1 MSADRAAR
9 PPALLQLLER
19 LPSLT
24 IVVGKGGVGKTTCA
38 IGIAAHLAA
47 RGERTR
53 LVATDPAESL
63 APALGIRL
71 ADGKP
76 EAVDQ
81 APGLSALQL
90 DPTAAR
96 RAFLNRWRDV
106 LVTIVDR
113 GTYLDVEDIGGLVD
127 ASMPGADE
135 IFGLLVLAELLR
147 SDGRPPSERL
157 VVDTAPTGHTLR
169 LLALPDTFT
178 AMISLLESMQAKH
191 RFMVNALTRRY
202 RRDAADDFLDEMRD
216 MLEALR
222 DALGSPTRSGAVLV
236 TRPERVVVSE
246 TVRYAEALRGQGIT
260 IAAIVV
266 DAMERTD
273 VETAAAVRELATIG
287 SANALFAIPRIEPP
301 PAGLQ
306 GCSQALDR
314 LELVG
319 VFGGR
324 NRSVR
329 TGRKGVGRE
338 ARAGLASKAGGAP
351 RPRDDDPDG
360 TRRALRDLL
369 RTLTIVGGKGGVG
382 KTTVSLALAIFST
395 LEDPDRSGDTLLIS
409 TDPAP
414 SIADALGIANARW
427 AKAGP
432 EPVDAT
438 PGLYVWQIDAASAF
452 HELRDRYRDRIDHF
466 FAALTGKS
474 IDIAH
479 DRAILRDLLA
489 LAPPGIDELYA
500 LASLGDML
508 EEGRYQRIIVDPAPT
523 GHLLRLVELPTL
535 AVDWTHRLMRLIMK
549 YREIAGLVEAAQ
561 DLVKFSRRT
570 RALDELLHDSRRA
583 GVVLVSLDE
592 PVVVAETTRLSAR
605 LTATGIAINGHV
617 RNRVSRKSGG
627 PWPEAMNVMAA
638 PETNPAPIGVAAIRE
653 WCERWRMQ
661 D

>member
-1 MSADRAAR
+1 MSLERAKR
-9 PPALLQLLER
+9 PSALVQLLER

-47 RGERTR
+47 RGDATL

-63 APALGIRL
+63 ASALGIRL
-71 ADGKP
+71 ADGEREP
-76 EAVDQ
+76 VDQ
-81 APGLSALQL
+81 SPGLSAMQL

-96 RAFLNRWRDV
+96 TAFLNRWRDV

-135 IFGLLVLAELLR
+135 VFGLLVLAQLVR
-147 SDGRPPSERL
+147 SDGRSPRERL

-169 LLALPDTFT
+169 LLALPETFS
-178 AMISLLESMQAKH
+178 AMIALLESMQAKH

-216 MLEALR
+216 TLEGLR
-222 DALGSPTRSGAVLV
+222 DALGNPARAGAVLV
-236 TRPERVVVSE
+236 TRPEHVVVSE
-246 TVRYAEALRGQGIT
+246 TMRYANALRGQGIT

-266 DAMERTD
+266 DAMDRTD
-273 VETAAAVRELATIG
+273 AATSAAVGELATIG
-287 SANALFAIPRIEPP
+287 SVNGLFTIPRIEPP
-301 PAGLQ
+301 PAGLV

-314 LELVG
+314 VELAG
-319 VFGGR
+319 VPRGR
-324 NRSVR
+324 NGSVR
-329 TGRKGVGRE
+329 KVRKGVERG
-338 ARAGLASKAGGAP
+338 ARTGVPSKAGGPPLP
-351 RPRDDDPDG
+351 RLEDPDR
-360 TRRALRDLL
+360 TRRTLRDLL

-395 LEDPDRSGDTLLIS
+395 LENSDRSGDTLLIS

-414 SIADALGIANARW
+414 SIADALGIADASW

-432 EPVDAT
+432 EPVVAS

-452 HELRDRYRDRIDHF
+452 HELRDRYRERIDHF
-466 FAALTGKS
+466 FAALTGGS
-474 IDIAH
+474 IDVAH
-479 DRAILRDLLA
+479 DRVILRDLLA

-500 LASLGDML
+500 LASLGDTL
-508 EEGRYQRIIVDPAPT
+508 QEGRYRRVIVDPAPT
-523 GHLLRLVELPTL
+523 GHLMRLVELPPL
-535 AVDWTHRLMRLIMK
+535 AVDWSHRLMRLIMK
-549 YREIAGLVEAAQ
+549 YREISGLVEAAQ

-570 RALDELLHDSRRA
+570 RALNALLHDATRA

-592 PVVVAETTRLSAR
+592 PAVVTETRRLSAR
-605 LTATGIAINGHV
+605 LAATGIAINGLV
-617 RNRVSRKSGG
+617 RNRVSRSYGVA
-627 PWPEAMNVMAA
+627 WPESTNALTA
-638 PETNPAPIGVAAIRE
+638 PETDPAPIGVAAIRE
-653 WCERWRMQ
+653 WCERWRVQ
-661 D
+661 N